1 MPSSDLGFSLYP
13 TQPQSVN
20 WAHNLSKPLGCGYV
34 LVEDIEIIS
43 SHIRSLLLATDYLAT
58 SSISAPSA
66 RGNGFASDVVFS
78 SSLSNLRQRQRESI
92 VSEPEEVPKDNTV
105 PKHGV
110 LLYPVSA

>member
-1 MPSSDLGFSLYP
+1 MEIKSVAYRGVSVDL
-13 TQPQSVN
+13 QPN
-20 WAHNLSKPLGCGYV
+20 GYLSKPLGCGYV

-58 SSISAPSA
+58 SSISAPSVP
-66 RGNGFASDVVFS
+66 GNGFASDVVFS

-92 VSEPEEVPKDNTV
+92 VSEPEGVPKDNTV